1 MNLSHSNEALEVK
14 VKYEKIY
21 AGQFPNEVIATFIG
35 LKGKFTVILPSSF
48 VDKSTQ
54 SINAFV
60 VNQEGDK
67 YLVDLPTHTITSGSK
82 VWFGKKS
89 ILGDVK

>member
-1 MNLSHSNEALEVK
+1 MNLSHSNEVSKVK
-14 VKYEKIY
+14 VKYEKLY
-21 AGQFPNEVIATFIG
+21 PGQFPNEVIATLIG
-35 LKGKFTVILPSSF
+35 IKGKFTVILPSSL

-54 SINAFV
+54 SITAFV

-67 YLVDLPTHTITSGSK
+67 YLVDLPTYTITSGSK

-89 ILGDVK
+89 ILEGVR